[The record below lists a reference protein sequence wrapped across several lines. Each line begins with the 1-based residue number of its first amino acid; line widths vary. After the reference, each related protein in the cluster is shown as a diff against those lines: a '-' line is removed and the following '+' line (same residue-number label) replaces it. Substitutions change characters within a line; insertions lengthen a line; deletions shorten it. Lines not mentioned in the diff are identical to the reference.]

1 VYWALA
7 RGIPN
12 NNDNIVIIDDFPNNM
27 ANNKTITVLASD
39 TNNDKSIL
47 NPTVIKNN
55 PSNNPRN
62 GAISA
67 ST

>member
-1 VYWALA
+1 MYWALA